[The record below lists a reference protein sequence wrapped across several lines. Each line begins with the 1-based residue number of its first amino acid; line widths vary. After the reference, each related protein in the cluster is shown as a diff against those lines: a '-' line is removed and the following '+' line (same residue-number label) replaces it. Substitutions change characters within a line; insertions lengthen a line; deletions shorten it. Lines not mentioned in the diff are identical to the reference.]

1 MDLADALSAKMF
13 KDRLKDWDVH
23 KKYTEQDVR
32 DLFQRLADGLTT
44 THDAKIHGRPVKW
57 ARVRRRVSEA
67 KHALQ
72 LSAHD
77 NSLLERLVQMQK
89 VAKQKSLLITPRNQM
104 TEDIFNKH
112 ATTSNHSPEV
122 LLELGHQVL
131 AVLKPYL
138 TQRLFASG
146 RREYLGYIDSW
157 LPDMISVGHPSP
169 PFNKMIHPVE
179 LNQNLAR
186 GLSMLVEARF
196 VPASSFVLRAADALD
211 MILPQQHGA
220 LTSCLLEAFTGNL
233 PFYPRIRRTM
243 SQITLKA
250 AVRTLGIRHPITL
263 LCKFLCICTNSQE
276 ASSIFYF
283 WRHYCRLYSEA
294 LTIEN
299 TMTIYIN
306 QKYLEKLIEGCRYDE
321 ALTHMQRSLDPVFS
335 SLLRIQPSVAV
346 NIPASL
352 WYLRRGARLLR
363 CLGNMKQALRTL
375 KVSSWIIT
383 AALSKLRDG
392 IAGSPILEEIFR
404 TIDEVA
410 LYLSSFEAEEYQQ
423 YSILAHEVALSVCVA
438 VRGEQDS
445 KTLSMVSTLEQE
457 YQRRGLA
464 DRADTLISAYPGV
477 FVRNDG
483 NFEPMSRHCLPCP
496 SCGNGPNTQIFC
508 DKHFTSVH
516 DREGQM
522 EEIVHQ
528 VGNFFARFQ
537 LRLD

>member
-1 MDLADALSAKMF
+1 MF
-13 KDRLKDWDVH
+13 KDRLGDWDVH

-32 DLFQRLADGLTT
+32 DLFKRLADGLTT
-44 THDAKIHGRPVKW
+44 IQDAKIHGHPVKW
-57 ARVRRRVSEA
+57 ARVRRRVSEG
-67 KHALQ
+67 KHAFQ

-77 NSLLERLVQMQK
+77 DSLLDRLVQKHK
-89 VAKQKSLLITPRNQM
+89 VAKPQSLLITPQSQM
-104 TEDIFNKH
+104 TEDTFNKH
-112 ATTSNHSPEV
+112 ATTSSLPPEV

-131 AVLKPYL
+131 TVLKPYL

-157 LPDMISVGHPSP
+157 LPDMISVSHPSP

-186 GLSMLVEARF
+186 GLGMLVEARF

-211 MILPQQHGA
+211 MILPQQHGT
-220 LTSCLLEAFTGNL
+220 LTSCLLDAFTGNFPL
-233 PFYPRIRRTM
+233 YPRIRHAM
-243 SQITLKA
+243 GQITLDA
-250 AVRTLGIRHPITL
+250 ASRTLGNRHPITL
-263 LCKFLCICTNSQE
+263 LCKFLCICTNNQG
-276 ASSIFYF
+276 APSIFYF
-283 WRHYCRLYSEA
+283 WKHYCRLYSEA

-321 ALTHMQRSLDPVFS
+321 ALAHMQKSLDPVFS
-335 SLLRIQPSVAV
+335 SLLRVQPSVAV
-346 NIPASL
+346 NMPASL

-392 IAGSPILEEIFR
+392 IAGSPILEETFR

-410 LYLSSFEAEEYQQ
+410 LYLASFEAQEYQQ
-423 YSILAHEVALSVCVA
+423 YSILAHEVALTVCVA

-445 KTLSMVSTLEQE
+445 KTLSMVSTLEQV
-457 YQRRGLA
+457 YQKRGLT
-464 DRADTLISAYPGV
+464 DRAETLILAYPGV
-477 FVRNDG
+477 FVRNDAK
-483 NFEPMSRHCLPCP
+483 FEPMSRHRLPCP

-508 DKHFTSVH
+508 DKHVTSVH
-516 DREGQM
+516 DREGHM
-522 EEIVHQ
+522 DEIARQ
-528 VGNFFARFQ
+528 VGNLFARFHP
-537 LRLD
+537 RLD